1 MNQERIEA
9 FLRLFPPVAE
19 LQEMEPEELG
29 PFVLNYL
36 KKDGAQ
42 LNRYNFS
49 LSLPNGH
56 IAERFMEAWG
66 WLETEGFLA
75 AKPGAQGDWVF
86 ITRKGMNIVDAEDF
100 DAYKQA
106 AIFPH
111 DLDPVLMR
119 TVKPLF
125 LRGDYDTAVFRAF
138 KEVEV
143 RVRKKGNLGKEYF
156 GRGLM
161 QKAFGPGGPLE
172 GDEKDAM
179 RELFAG
185 AISFCKNPS
194 SHQEVQFEN
203 PREVVN
209 MIGFADLLLKV
220 IGRLPSAKLKA
231 SS

>member
-1 MNQERIEA
+1 MSDERIQQ
-9 FLRLFPPVAE
+9 FLRHFPPVDE
-19 LQEMEPEELG
+19 LKQMEPEELG
-29 PFVLNYL
+29 PFVLNFL
-36 KKDGAQ
+36 KKEGNSTGQ

-49 LSLPNGH
+49 LSLPNGE
-56 IAERFMEAWG
+56 IAERFVEAWG
-66 WLETEGFLA
+66 WLEHEGFLA
-75 AKPGAQGDWVF
+75 AKPGAQGEWVF
-86 ITRKGMNIVDAEDF
+86 ITRKGRNIVEAEDF

-143 RVRKKGNLGKEYF
+143 RVRKKGNLGKEFY

-172 GDEKDAM
+172 GDKGEKDAT

-220 IGRLPSAKLKA
+220 IERMPLPK
-231 SS
+231 